1 MRIHELKPD
10 PGAVKRRKRVGRGHA
25 AGQGKTC
32 GRGQKGQKA
41 REATKRGFEGG
52 QNPAYKR
59 VPKLR
64 GQSNKAMNIGIFRKK
79 MAIVNVGQLEE
90 WEDGATITPELLLE
104 RGILKDIGDGVKVLG
119 NGDLTKKLTV
129 VAHSFSA
136 SARAKIE
143 AAGGTVEVV

>member
-1 MRIHELKPD
+1 MRLHELQPD

-41 REATKRGFEGG
+41 RGPTKRGFEGG
-52 QNPAYKR
+52 QNPVYKR

-64 GQSNKAMNIGIFRKK
+64 GQSNKAMNIGIFRKR

-90 WEDGATITPELLLE
+90 WDDGAKITPELLLE
-104 RGILKDIGDGVKVLG
+104 RGLVKDIRDGVKVLG
-119 NGDLTKKLTV
+119 KGDLTKRLIIA
-129 VAHSFSA
+129 AHSFSA

>member
-1 MRIHELKPD
+1 MRLHELQPD
-10 PGAVKRRKRVGRGHA
+10 PGAVKRRKRIGRGHA

-52 QNPAYKR
+52 QNPVYKR

-79 MAIVNVGQLEE
+79 MVIVNVGQLEE
-90 WEDGATITPELLLE
+90 WDNGATITPETLLE
-104 RGILKDIGDGVKVLG
+104 RGLVNDIRDGVKVLG

-129 VAHSFSA
+129 AAHSFSA